1 MAQTIWLVIGWKT
14 DAEHL
19 RQDDQPERREL
30 REAER
35 ARRARLRLGHGA
47 EAAAEGLGEIARI
60 VEGDAD
66 EQRDKAVEPDAE
78 LAEAEI
84 GHVDLEERR
93 RVARDLDPG
102 DGDGVED
109 AVAAS
114 AASRRARCRG
124 RCR

>member
-14 DAEHL
+14 A
-19 RQDDQPERREL
+19 RNICGRTISRNACEL

-47 EAAAEGLGEIARI
+47 QAAAEGLGEIAGI

-66 EQRDKAVEPDAE
+66 EQRDKAVEPDAD

-84 GHVDLEERR
+84 GHVDLEQRR

-102 DGDGVED
+102 
-109 AVAAS
+109 
-114 AASRRARCRG
+114 RRRWR
-124 RCR
+124 